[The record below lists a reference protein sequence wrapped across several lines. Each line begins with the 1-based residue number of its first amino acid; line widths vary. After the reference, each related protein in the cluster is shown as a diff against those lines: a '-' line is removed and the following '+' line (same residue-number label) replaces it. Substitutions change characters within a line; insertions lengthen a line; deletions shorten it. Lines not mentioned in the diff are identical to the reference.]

1 MASQRK
7 TSTRITRNDWVNAGR
22 KVLINKGI
30 NAVTV
35 DALASELGL
44 TRGSFYHHFKNRE
57 ELSTEMLDHWVLKQ
71 TVEIRDDVAVLGL
84 DGYQTL
90 QALGNLIRYRG
101 GADYDVAVRA
111 WSHNDPKAMAA
122 VRKTDKIRLEFIT
135 KQFRQLG
142 FESIELENRSRLFLY
157 FGMAEPMFTK
167 HPDKKTTVLLDK
179 ARLNLL
185 TSRADEKQ
193 A

>member
-1 MASQRK
+1 MEVLRK
-7 TSTRITRNDWVNAGR
+7 T
-22 KVLINKGI
+22 GI
-30 NAVTV
+30 NAVTI
-35 DALASELGL
+35 DALASKLGV

-57 ELSTEMLDHWVLKQ
+57 ELSTEILKHWVLKQ
-71 TVEIRDDVAVLGL
+71 TVEIRDDVDALGL

-90 QALGNLIRYRG
+90 QALGNLIQYRG

-111 WSHNDPKAMAA
+111 WSHFDPKAMAA
-122 VRKTDKIRLEFIT
+122 VLKTDKMRLEFIT

-142 FESIELENRSRLFLY
+142 FEGIELENRSRLFLY

-167 HPDKKTTVLLDK
+167 HPDKKTIALLNK

-185 TSRADEKQ
+185 TSHADEKQ